1 MVERSRIFGGR
12 CVWLA
17 VMAVV
22 VWVGV
27 AAQAPVPME
36 RPAINPGLGPKPPAV
51 LRHTPSE
58 SWRTFWDACAAG
70 QFVLAAHLLD
80 LAEVED
86 AEQRRVG
93 AEVSEKLYTLLRRL
107 KVNDALVGRQLSEA
121 ESGVGS
127 RTEAVSVFR
136 FDSAGTSGE
145 LWLRRTLDQKTGETA
160 WLFPR
165 QNVSNAAVWYRL
177 LVQGEQLAGA
187 DTLNSGLGP
196 APPLV
201 HRNSPRAS
209 YNGFMDAALRG
220 EFGEAAH
227 YLDLE
232 DTEPSAQPTR
242 GVLLARRLM
251 MVLLRTKV
259 VVPDALSGEAFG
271 VPEEGV
277 PEDREVL
284 AEIKADG
291 RMVPL
296 TMRLRQDLQLGNV
309 WTFAPETVGYIDFLY
324 GVYGHGWIGDY
335 LPGTLL
341 SVTFAGLQL
350 WQWLA
355 ILLGLGAGWA
365 LAKVLERVMIAIG
378 RVIAR
383 RTRTK
388 WDDELVRVFD
398 GPLGL
403 VMWGLLLRP
412 VSFWL
417 SLTPT
422 AEIIILRGAQIFS
435 LVGIGWLLFRIVDI
449 VGSHMVR
456 PGMSG
461 SPVGASFATIMGRFL
476 KALVVVIVLL
486 GGLSAM
492 GVEVTGFLAGLGI
505 GGLAVAFAAQKT
517 IENLFGAV
525 SIAAD
530 RPFQLGDYVDVDGV
544 EGTVEDMGLRSV
556 RIRTMK
562 RTLVTI
568 PNALA
573 AGAKITNFSV
583 RDRILY
589 NPVLGLAATTSTSQL
604 ALVIDEI
611 KRLLI
616 ADPRI
621 FPDTIRVRFRGFGPS
636 SKDVA
641 VVAWVLT
648 TDWHTYTGVAEEL
661 NFQILD
667 IVQRAGTGFAFPTQT
682 VFHAPADAPDPAV
695 AAAAEAEASRRR
707 QQGDWTLPEPSD
719 SLRQRLRPRDPHDL
733 APAD

>member
-1 MVERSRIFGGR
+1 MVDRSRIFGSR

-17 VMAVV
+17 VTAVV
-22 VWVGV
+22 VWAGV
-27 AAQAPVPME
+27 MAQAPSPVE

-51 LRHTPSE
+51 LRHTPAE

-107 KVNDALVGRQLSEA
+107 KVSDVKVGQQLSGKA
-121 ESGVGS
+121 PGGESGAE
-127 RTEAVSVFR
+127 TVSVFR
-136 FDSAGTSGE
+136 FDSAGMSGE

-160 WLFPR
+160 WLFPS
-165 QNVSNAAVWYRL
+165 QNVSNATVWYRL

-201 HRNSPRAS
+201 HRNSPRTS

-232 DTEPSAQPTR
+232 DTEPSAQPAR
-242 GVLLARRLM
+242 GIQLARRLM
-251 MVLLRTKV
+251 MVLLRTKA
-259 VVPDALSGEAFG
+259 VVPDALSSEAFG
-271 VPEEGV
+271 VPEDGV
-277 PEDREVL
+277 SEDREVL

-291 RMVPL
+291 RVVPL
-296 TMRLRQDLQLGNV
+296 TMGLRQDPQLGNV

-335 LPGTLL
+335 LPSALL
-341 SVTFAGLQL
+341 SVSFAGLQL

-355 ILLGLGAGWA
+355 ILMGLAAGWA
-365 LAKVLERVMIAIG
+365 LAKVLERVLIVIG

-383 RTRTK
+383 RTRTN

-398 GPLGL
+398 GPLCL
-403 VMWGLLLRP
+403 VLWGLLLRP
-412 VSFWL
+412 VSLWL

-422 AEIIILRGAQIFS
+422 AEIIILRGAEILS

-449 VGSHMVR
+449 VGIHMAR
-456 PGMSG
+456 PGVSG
-461 SPVGASFATIMGRFL
+461 SAVGASFATIMGRFL

-505 GGLAVAFAAQKT
+505 GGLAIAFAAQKT

-530 RPFQLGDYVDVDGV
+530 RPFRLGDYVDVDGV

-573 AGAKITNFSV
+573 AGVKIINYSV
-583 RDRILY
+583 RDRMLY
-589 NPVLGLAATTSTSQL
+589 NPVLGLEAATSADQL

-611 KRLLI
+611 KRMLH

-621 FPDTIRVRFRGFGPS
+621 FPDAIRVRFRGFGPS
-636 SKDVA
+636 SKEVE

-648 TDWHTYTGVAEEL
+648 TDWHEYTGVAEEL
-661 NFQILD
+661 NFRILD
-667 IVQRAGTGFAFPTQT
+667 IVQQAGSGFAFPTQT
-682 VFHAPADAPDPAV
+682 VLHAPADTPDPAGRT
-695 AAAAEAEASRRR
+695 AAAAEVARRR

-719 SLRQRLRPRDPHDL
+719 ELKARLRPRDPHDL
-733 APAD
+733 APEE

>member
-1 MVERSRIFGGR
+1 MVERSRIFGSR
-12 CVWLA
+12 CIWLA
-17 VMAVV
+17 VTAVV
-22 VWVGV
+22 VWAGV
-27 AAQAPVPME
+27 MAQAPSPVE

-51 LRHTPSE
+51 LRHTPAE

-70 QFVLAAHLLD
+70 QFVLASHLLD

-107 KVNDALVGRQLSEA
+107 KVNNAKVGQRLSEA
-121 ESGVGS
+121 GPGGESG
-127 RTEAVSVFR
+127 TETVSVFR

-160 WLFPR
+160 WLFPS
-165 QNVSNAAVWYRL
+165 QNVSNTAVWYRL

-220 EFGEAAH
+220 EFVEAAH

-232 DTEPSAQPTR
+232 GTAPSAQPAR
-242 GVLLARRLM
+242 GIQLARRLM

-259 VVPDALSGEAFG
+259 VVPDTLSSEAFG
-271 VPEEGV
+271 VPEDGV
-277 PEDREVL
+277 SEDREVL
-284 AEIKADG
+284 AEINADG
-291 RMVPL
+291 RVVPL
-296 TMRLRQDLQLGNV
+296 TMGLRQDTQLGNV

-335 LPGTLL
+335 LPSALL
-341 SVTFAGLQL
+341 SVSFAGLQL

-355 ILLGLGAGWA
+355 ILMGLAAGWA
-365 LAKVLERVMIAIG
+365 LAKVLERVLIVIG

-383 RTRTK
+383 RTRTN

-398 GPLGL
+398 GPLCL
-403 VMWGLLLRP
+403 VLWGLLLRP
-412 VSFWL
+412 VSLWL

-422 AEIIILRGAQIFS
+422 AEIIILRGAEILS
-435 LVGIGWLLFRIVDI
+435 LVGIGWLLFRIVDL
-449 VGSHMVR
+449 VGIHMAR

-476 KALVVVIVLL
+476 KALVVVFVLL

-492 GVEVTGFLAGLGI
+492 GVAVTGFLAGLGI

-530 RPFQLGDYVDVDGV
+530 RPFRLGDYVDVDGV

-573 AGAKITNFSV
+573 AGAKIINYSV
-583 RDRILY
+583 RDLIFY
-589 NPVLGLAATTSTSQL
+589 NPVLGLVYSTTPDQL
-604 ALVIDEI
+604 ALVIDDI
-611 KRLLI
+611 KRMLL
-616 ADPRI
+616 ADPRVVS
-621 FPDTIRVRFRGFGPS
+621 DTLRVRFRGFGAS
-636 SKDVA
+636 ALEVE
-641 VVAWVLT
+641 VMAWVIT
-648 TDWHTYTGVAEEL
+648 SDMHAYTGVAEGF
-661 NFQILD
+661 NFRIME
-667 IVQRAGTGFAFPTQT
+667 IVHKAGSGFAFPSHTIYMA
-682 VFHAPADAPDPAV
+682 HDDPPDPDRQT
-695 AAAAEAEASRRR
+695 AAATETARRR
-707 QQGDWTLPEPSD
+707 QQGDWTIPEPTD
-719 SLRQRLRPRDPHDL
+719 ELKAKLRPIDPHDL
-733 APAD
+733 APGD